1 MGENTDFRY
10 TPEKNEPLSIAV
22 VSAIA
27 QAHQED
33 VVQQNWILSN
43 DVNPEALDALFLE
56 EHRDMTLQFEAD
68 NTTVTVRTDERG
80 NTTIEIES
88 HR

>member
-43 DVNPEALDALFLE
+43 DINPEALDALFLE

>member
-1 MGENTDFRY
+1 MSETDNFRY
-10 TPEKNEPLSIAV
+10 TPETDEPLSIAV

-27 QAHQED
+27 QAHRED

-43 DVNPEALDALFLE
+43 DINPEALDALFLE
-56 EHRDMTLQFEAD
+56 EHQDMTLQFEAD
-68 NTTVTVRTDERG
+68 DTTVTVRTDERG